1 MIFEPQRI
9 ADVVLVRLDRH
20 GDQRGWFARS
30 YCTEEFREA
39 GIAFEVVQAN
49 ISRNVEPSTLRGLH
63 FQAAPFEEPKLVRA
77 TRGRLFDVAVD
88 LRPDSATRCQ
98 WVGAEL
104 DADTGDALYIP
115 SGFAHGFLTL
125 TADTEISYLMGAA
138 YQPSAARGVRW
149 NDPAFGISWP
159 AEPQVIADRDRDWP
173 DYGPAHGIA

>member
-9 ADVVLVRLDRH
+9 ADVVLVGLNRH
-20 GDQRGWFARS
+20 GDERGWFARS
-30 YCTEEFREA
+30 YCAEEFRAA

-49 ISRNVEPSTLRGLH
+49 ISHNVEPGTLRGLH
-63 FQAAPFEEPKLVRA
+63 LQAAPFEEPKLVRP

-88 LRPDSATRCQ
+88 LRPDSVTRCQ
-98 WVGAEL
+98 WVGVEL
-104 DADTGDALYIP
+104 DADAGDALYIP
-115 SGFAHGFLTL
+115 GGFAHGFLTL

-138 YQPSAARGVRW
+138 YQPTAARGVRW

-173 DYGPAHGIA
+173 DYDPAHGIA